1 MQRSQWQNL
10 NGIWQYRGASSLA
23 DAQNPPFGQ
32 SLEQE
37 VLIPSCLE
45 SGLSGKILSLQQL
58 VLRGPI
64 THQTIGIQGNTTLYS
79 WFSNSF
85 KVPSDWRAQQILL
98 NFGAVDYEAT
108 VFVNGKQA
116 GFNRGGYSH
125 FTVDVTQFAKPGQQ
139 NEL

>member
-1 MQRSQWQNL
+1 
-10 NGIWQYRGASSLA
+10 
-23 DAQNPPFGQ
+23 
-32 SLEQE
+32 
-37 VLIPSCLE
+37 
-45 SGLSGKILSLQQL
+45 
-58 VLRGPI
+58 
-64 THQTIGIQGNTTLYS
+64 LYS

-85 KVPSDWRAQQILL
+85 NVPPDWRGQQILL

-125 FTVDVTQFAKPGQQ
+125 FTVDVTQFVKPDQQ